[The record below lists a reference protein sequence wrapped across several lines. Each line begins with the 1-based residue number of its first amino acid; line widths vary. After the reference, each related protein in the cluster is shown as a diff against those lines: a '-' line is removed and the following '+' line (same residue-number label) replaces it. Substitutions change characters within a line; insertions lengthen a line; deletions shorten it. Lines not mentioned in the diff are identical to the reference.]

1 MAPPLVTGRRRL
13 RQQLAGL
20 LFLAVLAG
28 VVGLSTALYQKAF
41 TPVVMVTLEASS
53 VGNQL
58 STGGDVKARGLL
70 VGDIREVSTDGS
82 GARLELALTPE
93 AAAQIPKDTRAQ
105 LLPKTLFGEK
115 FVSLE
120 FDDDSSAGPLEE
132 GDVITQDR
140 STVARETEQALNDLL
155 PLLRTLRPAELSTTL
170 NALSTAL
177 RGRGEQLGQ
186 NLELVDAYLK
196 EFNPE
201 IAALGEN
208 FRGVADLADNLEASR
223 PDFLALFDNLSAIN
237 RSLVDQEAELN
248 TFLVSTTGF
257 AEELGAFLE
266 ENDDRLIR
274 LAADSLPSLRLYEK
288 YAPGYPCL
296 LKGLD
301 SQLELGNQTLGGG
314 QPGLHITLEFTK
326 DQRGYQPGDEPKYGE
341 DKGPTCRGLPPN
353 EPIRPMPVDQEV
365 EDGYCDEE
373 EKAPGIQNGCH
384 EPAPPGAGS
393 AAASDD
399 PARALAQRDRDRAAV
414 NAVIGPILGLAPPD
428 VPDLAVLL
436 FGPMARGTEVG
447 LATD

>member
-1 MAPPLVTGRRRL
+1 MAPPLVTGRRRVQ
-13 RQQLAGL
+13 QQLAGL
-20 LFLAVLAG
+20 LFIAVLAG

-41 TPVVMVTLEASS
+41 TPVVMVTLEVSN

-58 STGGDVKARGLL
+58 ARGGDVKARGLL
-70 VGDIREVSTDGS
+70 VGDIREVRSDGS
-82 GARLELALTPE
+82 GAELELALTPE
-93 AAAQIPKDTRAQ
+93 AARRIPKDTRAQ

-115 FVSLE
+115 FVALE
-120 FDDDSSAGPLEE
+120 FDDDSSAGALEE

-140 STVARETEQALNDLL
+140 SAVARETEQALNDLL
-155 PLLRTLRPAELSTTL
+155 PLLRTLKPAELSTTL

-186 NLELVDAYLK
+186 NLELVDSYLR
-196 EFNPE
+196 EFNPQ

-237 RSLVDQEAELN
+237 RSLVDQEAELS
-248 TFLVSTTGF
+248 TFLSSTTGF
-257 AEELGAFLE
+257 AEELGGFLE

-274 LAADSLPSLRLYEK
+274 LAADSRPPLRLYEK

-296 LKGLD
+296 LKAID

-326 DQRGYQPGDEPKYGE
+326 DQLGYQPGDEPKYGE

-353 EPIRPMPVDQEV
+353 PPERPMPVDQEV

-384 EPAPPGAGS
+384 QQEPPGPAGAS
-393 AAASDD
+393 ASND

-414 NAVIGPILGLAPPD
+414 NSVIGPILGLAPPD

-436 FGPMARGTEVG
+436 FGPLARGTEVG
-447 LATD
+447 LGSD